1 MTVTGQEITDY
12 VERVRAALAD
22 LPPQARDELTEDLPE
37 HLTEVAAEADGSLV
51 DRLGTPEAYAAELR
65 AAAGA
70 GDPAAG
76 RRALER
82 RIAAVLGRTR
92 ARVGRVDARLGPLVG
107 HATAGEF
114 LRLLRPA
121 WWVARAYLAAM
132 LVTAISTDG
141 PLGLLPRLDGNEF
154 VGLLMFAGLL
164 VGSIWLGR
172 RTPELRTWRRWA
184 VHAGAVV
191 LALFAVGAVANVD
204 DQARYGYDY
213 GYESTSVQN
222 PYDQVQDV
230 YVYDSE
236 GRLVEN
242 ARLFDQNGTPIRLG
256 WPACDDPALPDVNP
270 VQRSYPYCPQ
280 QAPFRPRPP
289 AVPPLPPGSTGATGE
304 PGVSPAPTAT
314 GAVPTATAP
323 ATPTP
328 TAPGT
333 PVPTAPGRSVPTA
346 PPGTPTVPDTSVPAA
361 PAPAAPAAPPAVS
374 GPDGSAVPTTT
385 G

>member
-1 MTVTGQEITDY
+1 MTVSGQEITDY

-22 LPPQARDELTEDLPE
+22 LPPQSRDELTEDLPE
-37 HLTEVAAEADGSLV
+37 HLAEVAAEADGSLV

-70 GDPAAG
+70 GDPTAG

-82 RIAAVLGRTR
+82 RIAAALGRTR
-92 ARVGRVDARLGPLVG
+92 ARVARVDARVGPLLG
-107 HATAGEF
+107 YATAGEF

-132 LVTAISTDG
+132 LVTGISTGG
-141 PLGLLPRLDGNEF
+141 PFGLLPRVDDNVF
-154 VGLLMFAGLL
+154 VGLALLAGL
-164 VGSIWLGR
+164 VFVSVWLGR
-172 RTPELRTWRRWA
+172 RAAELRTWRRWA
-184 VHAGAVV
+184 LHASSVG
-191 LALFAVGAVANVD
+191 LALFAIGAVANVD
-204 DQARYGYDY
+204 GHARSGSGY
-213 GYESTSVQN
+213 GYESISVQN

-270 VQRSYPYCPQ
+270 VQRGYPYCPE

-289 AVPPLPPGSTGATGE
+289 AVAPLPPGWTSATADPSASPTQAPPRVLPTTTDPGA
-304 PGVSPAPTAT
+304 PAPTGTTASVSPSAT
-314 GAVPTATAP
+314 PSVSAPPAEPTAT
-323 ATPTP
+323 PT
-328 TAPGT
+328 
-333 PVPTAPGRSVPTA
+333 R
-346 PPGTPTVPDTSVPAA
+346 
-361 PAPAAPAAPPAVS
+361 
-374 GPDGSAVPTTT
+374 
-385 G
+385 

>member
-51 DRLGTPEAYAAELR
+51 DRLGSPEAYAAELR

-82 RIAAVLGRTR
+82 RIAAVVGRTR
-92 ARVGRVDARLGPLVG
+92 ARVARIDARVGPLFG

-121 WWVARAYLAAM
+121 WWVTRAYLAAM
-132 LVTAISTDG
+132 LVTGISTTG
-141 PLGLLPRLDGNEF
+141 PLGLLPRFDDNEF
-154 VGLLMFAGLL
+154 VGLLMFVGLL
-164 VGSIWLGR
+164 FVSIWLGR
-172 RTPELRTWRRWA
+172 RTPELRSWRRWA
-184 VHAGAVV
+184 VHAGAVG
-191 LALFAVGAVANVD
+191 LALFAIGAVANVD
-204 DQARYGYDY
+204 DHARSGYGYGY

-222 PYDQVQDV
+222 PYDEVQDV

-256 WPACDDPALPDVNP
+256 WPACDDPALPDVDP

-289 AVPPLPPGSTGATGE
+289 AAAPFPPGSSVATAV
-304 PGVSPAPTAT
+304 PGVSPSPTRTPTAT
-314 GAVPTATAP
+314 VPGAPAPTGTTPANPSATPSVSGPAGEPLPTAT
-323 ATPTP
+323 
-328 TAPGT
+328 
-333 PVPTAPGRSVPTA
+333 R
-346 PPGTPTVPDTSVPAA
+346 
-361 PAPAAPAAPPAVS
+361 
-374 GPDGSAVPTTT
+374 
-385 G
+385 

>member
-92 ARVGRVDARLGPLVG
+92 ARVGRVDARLGPMLG

-121 WWVARAYLAAM
+121 WWLARAYLAAM

-154 VGLLMFAGLL
+154 VGLLMFAGLV

-204 DQARYGYDY
+204 DHARSGYGY

-230 YVYDSE
+230 FVYDSE
-236 GRLVEN
+236 GQLVEN
-242 ARLFDQNGTPIRLG
+242 VRLFDQNGTPIRLG
-256 WPACDDPALPDVNP
+256 WPACDDPALPDVNA

-289 AVPPLPPGSTGATGE
+289 ADRPLPPGSNGATGD
-304 PGVSPAPTAT
+304 PSGSPAPTAP
-314 GAVPTATAP
+314 GVVPTA
-323 ATPTP
+323 

-333 PVPTAPGRSVPTA
+333 PVPTKTATAVPSGTTSPPPVAPPPVSGPGAVPTA
-346 PPGTPTVPDTSVPAA
+346 
-361 PAPAAPAAPPAVS
+361 
-374 GPDGSAVPTTT
+374 T

>member
-1 MTVTGQEITDY
+1 MTVSGQEITEY
-12 VERVRAALAD
+12 VERVRVALAD
-22 LPPQARDELTEDLPE
+22 LPAQERDELTEDLPE
-37 HLTEVAAEADGSLV
+37 HLAEVAVEADGSLV

-76 RRALER
+76 RRVLER
-82 RIAAVLGRTR
+82 RIAAVVGRTR
-92 ARVGRVDARLGPLVG
+92 ARVGRVDARLGPLLG

-121 WWVARAYLAAM
+121 WWVARGYLAAM

-141 PLGLLPRLDGNEF
+141 PLGLLPRLDGSAF
-154 VGLLMFAGLL
+154 VGLLVLAGL
-164 VGSIWLGR
+164 VFGSIWLGR
-172 RTPELRTWRRWA
+172 RTPGLRSWRRWS
-184 VHAGAVV
+184 VHATAVV
-191 LALFAVGAVANVD
+191 LVLFAIGAVANVD
-204 DQARYGYDY
+204 DHVRSGYDY

-256 WPACDDPALPDVNP
+256 WPTCDDPALPDVNP
-270 VQRSYPYCPQ
+270 VQRGYPYCPE

-289 AVPPLPPGSTGATGE
+289 AIAPLPPGSAATPGAPTRT
-304 PGVSPAPTAT
+304 PPPATASDAPAP
-314 GAVPTATAP
+314 P
-323 ATPTP
+323 ATPS
-328 TAPGT
+328 GT
-333 PVPTAPGRSVPTA
+333 PAPPSVSVPPV
-346 PPGTPTVPDTSVPAA
+346 PPS
-361 PAPAAPAAPPAVS
+361 VS
-374 GPDGSAVPTTT
+374 GPASTPLPTVT

>member
-12 VERVRAALAD
+12 VERVRVALAD
-22 LPPQARDELTEDLPE
+22 LPAQERDELTEDLPE
-37 HLTEVAAEADGSLV
+37 HLAEVAVESDGSLV

-76 RRALER
+76 RRVLER
-82 RIAAVLGRTR
+82 RIAGVLGRTR
-92 ARVGRVDARLGPLVG
+92 ARVGRVDARLGPLFG
-107 HATAGEF
+107 HTTAGEF

-121 WWVARAYLAAM
+121 WWVARGYLAAM
-132 LVTAISTDG
+132 LVTALSTDG
-141 PLGLLPRLDGNEF
+141 PLGLLPRLDGSGF
-154 VGLLMFAGLL
+154 VGLLMLVGL
-164 VGSIWLGR
+164 VFGSIWLGR
-172 RTPELRTWRRWA
+172 RTPGLRSWRRWS
-184 VHAGAVV
+184 VHATAAVLVLFAIGAVV
-191 LALFAVGAVANVD
+191 NVD
-204 DQARYGYDY
+204 GHVRSDYDY

-236 GRLVEN
+236 GRLVQN

-270 VQRSYPYCPQ
+270 VQRGYPYCPE

-289 AVPPLPPGSTGATGE
+289 AVAPLPPGSAATPGAPTRT
-304 PGVSPAPTAT
+304 PPPATASDAPAP
-314 GAVPTATAP
+314 P
-323 ATPTP
+323 ATPSGTATP
-328 TAPGT
+328 
-333 PVPTAPGRSVPTA
+333 PVPSGSVPPV
-346 PPGTPTVPDTSVPAA
+346 PPS
-361 PAPAAPAAPPAVS
+361 VS
-374 GPDGSAVPTTT
+374 GPASTPLPTVT

>member
-22 LPPQARDELTEDLPE
+22 LPPQVREELTEDLPE
-37 HLTEVAAEADGSLV
+37 HLAEVAAEADGSLV

-82 RIAAVLGRTR
+82 RIASVLGRAR
-92 ARVGRVDARLGPLVG
+92 ARIDRLDSRFGPVFG

-132 LVTAISTDG
+132 LLTAISTDG
-141 PLGLLPRLDGNEF
+141 PLGLLPRLDGNGF

-164 VGSIWLGR
+164 YGSVWLGR
-172 RTPELRTWRRWA
+172 RTPGLRSWRRWA
-184 VHAGAVV
+184 LHASSAV
-191 LALFAVGAVANVD
+191 LAMFAIGAVATVD
-204 DQARYGYDY
+204 DHARSGYDY
-213 GYESTSVQN
+213 GYESTSVNN
-222 PYDQVQDV
+222 PYDLVQDV

-256 WPACDDPALPDVNP
+256 WPTCDDPALPDVNP
-270 VQRSYPYCPQ
+270 VQRGYPYCPQ

-289 AVPPLPPGSTGATGE
+289 AVAPLPPGSGVGPGGSPSSSPTG
-304 PGVSPAPTAT
+304 PGVGPTAAAPDTPAPTGSVPAASPSVSAPAGTPLPTAT
-314 GAVPTATAP
+314 G
-323 ATPTP
+323 
-328 TAPGT
+328 
-333 PVPTAPGRSVPTA
+333 
-346 PPGTPTVPDTSVPAA
+346 
-361 PAPAAPAAPPAVS
+361 
-374 GPDGSAVPTTT
+374 
-385 G
+385 

>member
-1 MTVTGQEITDY
+1 MTVTGQDVTDY

-76 RRALER
+76 RRVLER
-82 RIAAVLGRTR
+82 RIAVMVGHARTR
-92 ARVGRVDARLGPLVG
+92 IDRVDARLGPLLG

-121 WWVARAYLAAM
+121 WWVGRAYLAAM
-132 LVTAISTDG
+132 LITAISTDG
-141 PLGLLPRLDGNEF
+141 PLGLLPRLDGNWF
-154 VGLLMFAGLL
+154 VGLLMFAGLV
-164 VGSIWLGR
+164 VGSCWLGR
-172 RTPELRTWRRWA
+172 HTSELRIWQRWA
-184 VHAGAVV
+184 VHAGAVG
-191 LALFAVGAVANVD
+191 LILFAIGGLLVVD
-204 DQARYGYDY
+204 DNARLGADY
-213 GYESTSVQN
+213 GYQSTSVQN

-236 GRLVEN
+236 GRVVEN

-270 VQRSYPYCPQ
+270 MQRGYPYCPE

-289 AVPPLPPGSTGATGE
+289 AVAPLPPGSTGD
-304 PGVSPAPTAT
+304 PGVSPAPT
-314 GAVPTATAP
+314 GPVAVPTATTPGAP
-323 ATPTP
+323 VPTGPGTADP

-333 PVPTAPGRSVPTA
+333 PVPTGSAPTTPPAPPSVAGPAGEPLPTA
-346 PPGTPTVPDTSVPAA
+346 TR
-361 PAPAAPAAPPAVS
+361 
-374 GPDGSAVPTTT
+374 
-385 G
+385 

>member
-22 LPPQARDELTEDLPE
+22 LPPQTREELTEDLPE
-37 HLTEVAAEADGSLV
+37 HLAEVAAEADGSLV

-82 RIAAVLGRTR
+82 RIASVLGRAR
-92 ARVGRVDARLGPLVG
+92 ARIDRLDARFGPVFG

-132 LVTAISTDG
+132 LLTALSTDG
-141 PLGLLPRLDGNEF
+141 PLGLLPRLDGHAF
-154 VGLLMFAGLL
+154 VGLLMFVGLL
-164 VGSIWLGR
+164 YGSVWLGR
-172 RTPELRTWRRWA
+172 RTHELRSWRRWA
-184 VHAGAVV
+184 LHASSAV
-191 LALFAVGAVANVD
+191 LALFAIGAVADVD
-204 DQARYGYDY
+204 DHARSGYDY
-213 GYESTSVQN
+213 GYESTSVDN
-222 PYDQVQDV
+222 PYNEVQDV

-270 VQRSYPYCPQ
+270 VQRGYPYCPQ

-289 AVPPLPPGSTGATGE
+289 AVAPLPPGS
-304 PGVSPAPTAT
+304 GVGPDGSPSPTVP
-314 GAVPTATAP
+314 GAVPTATVPGAV
-323 ATPTP
+323 P
-328 TAPGT
+328 TATTPGT
-333 PVPTAPGRSVPTA
+333 PVPTV
-346 PPGTPTVPDTSVPAA
+346 SVPAA
-361 PAPAAPAAPPAVS
+361 SPSVS
-374 GPDGSAVPTTT
+374 GPAGAPLPTAT

>member
-12 VERVRAALAD
+12 VERVRTALAD
-22 LPPQARDELTEDLPE
+22 LPPQVREELTEDLPE
-37 HLTEVAAEADGSLV
+37 HLAEVAAEADGSLV

-82 RIAAVLGRTR
+82 RIATMLGRAR
-92 ARVGRVDARLGPLVG
+92 ARVDRVDARLGPLFG

-121 WWVARAYLAAM
+121 WWVARAYLVAM
-132 LVTAISTDG
+132 LLTALSTDG
-141 PLGLLPRLDGNEF
+141 PLGLLPRLDDHMF
-154 VGLLMFAGLL
+154 VGLLVFAGL
-164 VGSIWLGR
+164 VCGSVWLGR
-172 RTPELRTWRRWA
+172 RTPELRSWRRWA
-184 VHAGAVV
+184 LHASSAV
-191 LALFAVGAVANVD
+191 LALFAIAAVANVD
-204 DQARYGYDY
+204 DQARSGYGY
-213 GYESTSVQN
+213 GYETTSVQN

-256 WPACDDPALPDVNP
+256 WPSCDDLVLPDVNP
-270 VQRSYPYCPQ
+270 VQRGYPYCPQ
-280 QAPFRPRPP
+280 QAPFRPHPP
-289 AVPPLPPGSTGATGE
+289 AVAPLPPGS
-304 PGVSPAPTAT
+304 GVSPGGSPSPTAPGVAPSPT
-314 GAVPTATAP
+314 APGVAPTATAP
-323 ATPTP
+323 
-328 TAPGT
+328 GN
-333 PVPTAPGRSVPTA
+333 PVPTGSVPVA
-346 PPGTPTVPDTSVPAA
+346 SPS
-361 PAPAAPAAPPAVS
+361 VS
-374 GPDGSAVPTTT
+374 GPAGVPLPTAT

>member
-12 VERVRAALAD
+12 VERVRVALAD
-22 LPPQARDELTEDLPE
+22 LPAQERDELTEDLPE
-37 HLTEVAAEADGSLV
+37 HLAEVAVESDGSLV

-76 RRALER
+76 RRVLER

-92 ARVGRVDARLGPLVG
+92 ARVGRVDARLGPLFG

-121 WWVARAYLAAM
+121 WWVARGYLAAM
-132 LVTAISTDG
+132 LVTALSTDG
-141 PLGLLPRLDGNEF
+141 PLGLLPRLDGSAF
-154 VGLLMFAGLL
+154 VGLLMLAGL
-164 VGSIWLGR
+164 VFGSIWLGR
-172 RTPELRTWRRWA
+172 RTPGLRSWRRWS
-184 VHAGAVV
+184 VHATAVV
-191 LALFAVGAVANVD
+191 LVLFAIGAMANVD
-204 DQARYGYDY
+204 DHARSGYDY

-256 WPACDDPALPDVNP
+256 WPACDDPALPDADP
-270 VQRSYPYCPQ
+270 VQRGYPYCPE

-289 AVPPLPPGSTGATGE
+289 AVAPLPPGSAATPGAPTRT
-304 PGVSPAPTAT
+304 PPPATASDAPAP
-314 GAVPTATAP
+314 P
-323 ATPTP
+323 AT
-328 TAPGT
+328 
-333 PVPTAPGRSVPTA
+333 
-346 PPGTPTVPDTSVPAA
+346 PPGTPAPSGSVP
-361 PAPAAPAAPPAVS
+361 PVPPSV
-374 GPDGSAVPTTT
+374 PGSASTPLPTVT

>member
-22 LPPQARDELTEDLPE
+22 LPPQVREELTEDLPE
-37 HLTEVAAEADGSLV
+37 HLAEVAAETDGSLV

-76 RRALER
+76 RRVLEQ
-82 RIAAVLGRTR
+82 RIATVLGRAR
-92 ARVGRVDARLGPLVG
+92 ARIDRLDARFGPVFG

-132 LVTAISTDG
+132 LVTGISTHG
-141 PLGLLPRLDGNEF
+141 PLGLLPRLDGNGF
-154 VGLLMFAGLL
+154 VGLLMFVGLL
-164 VGSIWLGR
+164 YGSVWLGR
-172 RTPELRTWRRWA
+172 RSPELRSWRRWA
-184 VHAGAVV
+184 LHASSAV
-191 LALFAVGAVANVD
+191 LAMFAIGAVANVD
-204 DQARYGYDY
+204 DHARSGYDY
-213 GYESTSVQN
+213 GYESTSVDN
-222 PYDQVQDV
+222 PYDEVQDV

-256 WPACDDPALPDVNP
+256 WPTCDDPALPDVNP
-270 VQRSYPYCPQ
+270 VQRGYPYCPQ

-289 AVPPLPPGSTGATGE
+289 AVAPLPPGSGGSPSPTG
-304 PGVSPAPTAT
+304 PAV
-314 GAVPTATAP
+314 VPTATVSDTPAP
-323 ATPTP
+323 T
-328 TAPGT
+328 G
-333 PVPTAPGRSVPTA
+333 
-346 PPGTPTVPDTSVPAA
+346 SVPAA
-361 PAPAAPAAPPAVS
+361 SPSVSAPAVTPA
-374 GPDGSAVPTTT
+374 PTTT